1 MKAISFTSS
10 LRINPIM
17 IGIVDPN
24 PIAKRTIQD
33 VDFTPKPVPVRL
45 KAKRKVSFEISA
57 PRLFNFFK

>member
-1 MKAISFTSS
+1 MKTISFTSS
-10 LRINPIM
+10 LCINPTM
-17 IGIVDPN
+17 IGIVDAN

-33 VDFTPKPVPVRL
+33 VDFTPKPVPARL